1 MMEQRKKTSVAGG
14 YPGLLIFLLTYASGL
29 AWLLPKL
36 SLWLDEITDLTG
48 ARLAKFGSLIVFVR
62 GNPGAVP
69 LGYFAQAAAIRVLG
83 MSAFSGRLP
92 SALSSV
98 ASCAGIYFLM
108 RRAGARWPLLGVLV
122 FALCPLQL
130 RYALEARG
138 YALALALSIWST
150 VLFFRILER
159 PRAVGWLISYGL
171 CVTAGLYA
179 QPYSVFVPLAH
190 LVWLLL
196 APDAENRR
204 RLLVSLGVA
213 IAISGL
219 LFLPWY
225 LYYSDAWRASIKATD
240 LQGKMDFHA
249 VPMVLREIV
258 GAGYIGTGIFLAGI
272 LLVAKLGKKSRS
284 EMLFWLLYL
293 LMPIACVIV
302 VDSGFGYFLAIRQM
316 LFVLP
321 PLFILFTLGVETLAQ
336 HSAKFAM
343 ALGMAFLAS
352 AMWNDVKLFTR
363 PREDW
368 ELAARALEAEAGK
381 GRCVLFAP
389 ADSAALYAF
398 FLPEVTRFECKPEK
412 FFGVGRVALAVSP
425 YDLNESYALA
435 RRKLLDGGFTKE
447 GELNSRGPRIELY
460 RRD

>member
-1 MMEQRKKTSVAGG
+1 MMEQRKKTIAGR
-14 YPGLLIFLLTYASGL
+14 YPGLLIFLFTYASCL

-48 ARLAKFGSLIVFVR
+48 ARLAKFGSLIAFVR
-62 GNPGAVP
+62 VNPGAVP
-69 LGYFAQAAAIRVLG
+69 LGYFAQAAAIRILG
-83 MSAFSGRLP
+83 MSAFAGRLP

-98 ASCAGIYFLM
+98 ASCAGVYFLM

-159 PRAVGWLISYGL
+159 PRAVVWLILYGL
-171 CVTAGLYA
+171 CVIAGLYA
-179 QPYSVFVPLAH
+179 QPFSVFVPLAH
-190 LVWLLL
+190 LVWLSL
-196 APDAENRR
+196 APDAEKRH
-204 RLLVSLGVA
+204 RLLVHLGGA
-213 IAISGL
+213 IAMSAL

-225 LYYSDAWRASIKATD
+225 LYYSEAWRASIKAQG
-240 LQGKMDFHA
+240 LQGKIDFHA
-249 VPMVLREIV
+249 VPMLLRESV
-258 GAGYIGTGIFLAGI
+258 GAGYIGTGIVLAGI
-272 LLVAKLGKKSRS
+272 LLAAKLGKKSRS
-284 EMLFWLLYL
+284 EMLFWLFYL
-293 LMPIACVIV
+293 LMPIACVIAA
-302 VDSGFGYFLAIRQM
+302 DSGFGYFLAIRQM

-336 HSAKFAM
+336 HRAKFAM

-368 ELAARALEAEAGK
+368 QLAARTLEAEAGK

-389 ADSAALYAF
+389 ADSAAFYAF
-398 FLPEVTRFECKPEK
+398 FLPEVTRFECTSGKSLR
-412 FFGVGRVALAVSP
+412 VGRVALAVSP
-425 YDLNESYALA
+425 YDLNQSYALA
-435 RRKLLDGGFTKE
+435 RRKLLDEGFAKE